1 MEQKNSQNIKTKHGS
16 LTKSRQ
22 RLFGPLW
29 WWAVIKI
36 SSSSLLWDMSIS
48 LQDRMLQ
55 SVRGIWGDLQR
66 EQNVWFLVP
75 PTVLQW
81 SRPMIP
87 WARWTPGPPA
97 DPTVV
102 RLI

>member
-16 LTKSRQ
+16 LTESRQ

-48 LQDRMLQ
+48 VQDKTLQ
-55 SVRGIWGDLQR
+55 SVRGDSETFG
-66 EQNVWFLVP
+66 FLFLP
-75 PTVLQW
+75 LFF
-81 SRPMIP
+81 SG
-87 WARWTPGPPA
+87 PGP
-97 DPTVV
+97 
-102 RLI
+102 